1 MIGDAAGTALEGIDS
16 LFNNFNFTESNVVV
30 ALPQA

>member
-1 MIGDAAGTALEGIDS
+1 MIGDATETVLEDVGS
-16 LFNNFNFTESNVVV
+16 LFNNFNFAEGNVVV